1 MEQIKWDDSL
11 DALVAAPGHHRVLL
25 ENDDVR
31 VLETRV
37 APGERTPVHTHR
49 WPGALYVLGWSDF
62 KRYDHA
68 GNLIFDSK
76 AASFAPVP
84 GTCIW
89 SGPITP
95 HFIENVGNQ
104 ELRVIAVELK
114 KG

>member
-1 MEQIKWDDSL
+1 MEWNDSL
-11 DALVAAPGHHRVLL
+11 DALVAAPGHHSVLL
-25 ENDDVR
+25 ENDGVR

-37 APGERTPVHTHR
+37 APGDRTPVHTHR
-49 WPGALYVLGWSDF
+49 WSAALYVLSWSDF

-68 GNLIFDSK
+68 GNLIFDSR
-76 AASFAPVP
+76 AASLLPSP
-84 GTCIW
+84 GTTFW

-114 KG
+114 NR